1 MVFLNPSILFGL
13 IAASI
18 PILIHILNFRKLKK
32 VEFSTLAFLKE
43 LQKSK
48 IKKIKIKQWLLLL
61 IRTLLILFLV
71 FAFARPTL
79 ESTSIVSTNSAA
91 KSSTVFLLDDS
102 FSMLAIT
109 DDGSNYNRSK
119 LIIKNIISEMQN
131 GDEFFFIINNDSIRR
146 TLDSET
152 AVKIIEESEISES
165 TFNLTNSVNLAIELL
180 KESQNINKQIF
191 LFSDFQENVFNKN
204 IDSINSV
211 INLSDIKLYTFKIA
225 SDQNINT
232 AISDLKLEN
241 SIIELNKPLYFKATI
256 HNYSEVIQNNL
267 TASLFINDKRVA
279 QQSISLNTNEENIVR
294 FETTLDK
301 IGLMQVYAQ
310 IDEDDIVTDNK
321 SFTSFFVPEKINVLL
336 LFDNQSEIKF
346 IDAALSTL
354 SNSSRIEVTK
364 KDSKY
369 FSSVNENEFDLI
381 ILVGGSNLVD
391 IEKLER
397 SISEGN
403 KLIFFPSESTS
414 VEQLKI
420 LEHQLGFP
428 KVQEIITTN
437 ISKND
442 YAQFGF
448 IDLRHPLFSNLFSNE
463 QKNDIDS
470 PNFYKYIK
478 IAAANNIKPIIKF
491 SDNSVFLGEYNLG
504 NGKVV
509 FFNSAPNL
517 SWNNFPVK
525 SLFAPLTNR
534 LITYLTSANSNPKS
548 YLVNGRIPIHLN
560 NLSHPQLKVNL
571 PNGNEYINLEGSISN
586 IFNYKRTRHSGNYEF
601 YNKNKLVTF
610 ASVNVDPSESNIKT
624 ISDDELNNYFSK
636 LFESNYIL
644 LNSKEDYIT
653 KIKETRFGS
662 ELWKLFLVVALL
674 LALTE
679 MLISRSTKKDLV
691 NL

>member
-1 MVFLNPSILFGL
+1 MVFLNPAILIGL
-13 IAASI
+13 IATSI

-32 VEFSTLAFLKE
+32 VEFSTLSFLKE

-61 IRTLLILFLV
+61 VRTLLILFLV
-71 FAFARPTL
+71 LAFARPTL

-131 GDEFFFIINNDSIRR
+131 GDEFYFIFNNDSIRR

-152 AVKIIEESEISES
+152 VIKLLDKSEMSES
-165 TFNLTNSVNLAIELL
+165 TFNLTNSVNLAVEIL

-191 LFSDFQENVFNKN
+191 LFSDFQENVFENK
-204 IDSINSV
+204 IDSINST
-211 INLSDIKLYTFKIA
+211 INQSDIKLYTFKIV
-225 SDQNINT
+225 SDKNVNT
-232 AISDLKLEN
+232 SISNLKLEN
-241 SIIELNKPLYFKATI
+241 SIIELNKPLNFTATG
-256 HNYSEVIQNNL
+256 HNYSEAIQNNL
-267 TASLFINDKRVA
+267 TASLFINNKRVA
-279 QQSISLNTNEENIVR
+279 QQSISLNKSGAKTVR
-294 FETTLDK
+294 FETTLNK
-301 IGLMQVYAQ
+301 TGLMQVYAQ

-321 SFTSFFVPEKINVLL
+321 CFTSFFVPEKIKVLL
-336 LFDNQSEIKF
+336 LFDDQSEIKF

-354 SNSSRIEVTK
+354 STSSRIVVTK

-381 ILVGGSNLVD
+381 ILVGGKNLVNMD
-391 IEKLER
+391 RLQKN
-397 SISEGN
+397 ISEGN
-403 KLIFFPSESTS
+403 KLIYFPSESS
-414 VEQLKI
+414 SIAQLKG
-420 LEHQLGFP
+420 LENQLGFP
-428 KVQEIITTN
+428 EVQEIITTD
-437 ISKND
+437 ISLND
-442 YAQFGF
+442 YAQFDF
-448 IDLRHPLFSNLFSNE
+448 IDIKHPLFSNLFSNGI
-463 QKNDIDS
+463 KNKINS

-478 IAAANNIKPIIKF
+478 FTTTNNIKPIIKF
-491 SDNSVFLGEYNLG
+491 SDNSVFLGEYQLG
-504 NGKVV
+504 KGQVV
-509 FFNSAPNL
+509 FFNSALNL

-525 SLFAPLTNR
+525 SLFAPLTNK
-534 LITYLTSANSNPKS
+534 LITYLTSKNSNPKS
-548 YLVNGRIPIHLN
+548 YLVNEKVPIQLN
-560 NLSHPQLKVNL
+560 GLSHPQIKVIS
-571 PNGNEYINLEGSISN
+571 PSGYEYINLEESNSN
-586 IFNYKRTRHSGNYEF
+586 IFNYKNTRRSGNYEF

-624 ISDDELNNYFSK
+624 ISDDELINYFSK
-636 LFESNYIL
+636 SFESNFIL
-644 LNSKEDYIT
+644 LNSTDDYISR
-653 KIKETRFGS
+653 IKKARFGS

-674 LALTE
+674 LALAE